1 MSDARRCLVV
11 DGHPLVRLGVRRLL
25 DDRFEVEEA
34 ASGADALEMLTDY
47 GEFDVAIV
55 DLGRGAHDGAE
66 KSGASVVRAL
76 RKASPGLGI
85 VAHGSRAERH
95 AANEA
100 MEAGASA
107 YVAKSSPAEAL
118 NRAVDA
124 AAAAETFMDPAADGR
139 KGVRPAVTRRQ
150 RQILQLIADGHS
162 TSTAAERLGLSAET
176 VRTHTKA
183 ALARL
188 EARDRAHAVAISLRS
203 SLID

>member
-1 MSDARRCLVV
+1 M
-11 DGHPLVRLGVRRLL
+11 RLGVRRLL
-25 DDRFEVEEA
+25 DERFEVEEA
-34 ASGADALEMLTDY
+34 ADSHDALEMITDY

-55 DLGRGAHDGAE
+55 ELRRRSVTDNGPP
-66 KSGASVVRAL
+66 SGTAAIRAL

-85 VAHGSRAERH
+85 VAHGHRAEGQV
-95 AANEA
+95 AKEA
-100 MEAGASA
+100 MQASATA

-118 NRAVDA
+118 DQAVDA
-124 AAAAETFMDPAADGR
+124 AAEDESFVDPATDRRRSA
-139 KGVRPAVTRRQ
+139 RPPLTRRQ

-162 TSTAAERLGLSAET
+162 TSTAAKRLGLSAET

-188 EARDRAHAVAISLRS
+188 EARDRAHAVAIGLRG